1 MSISISRRSFVK
13 CATVASMSV
22 ALTGLLSGCGD
33 NDEKPEEGGDGD
45 GNGDGTEEPETP
57 VDPPKPTYTVS
68 AVDGNISPVVSFESV
83 TLKEG
88 DTSATIPYRLNN
100 QVYPLSSS
108 ADYVGTVNTYLSGE
122 NPITGAA
129 FTLFV
134 YQANPAVIFESNQIT
149 IPNIT
154 LADDQTLA
162 EIHYKSIFFSADEIQ
177 TKLSEAVENTVSNA
191 LAPIDLGALNKYK
204 DYIKP
209 WMVSQV
215 QNAIKEYFEDNSS
228 NSLSKT
234 LRDFKKKELVLT
246 KDNPPSIGNPFIN
259 NIIKIGWST
268 VIPGKG
274 ITIRYGEELF
284 DSTIRMLVTDAQEY
298 SLRFYCDENPVA

>member
-13 CATVASMSV
+13 CAAAASMSV

-33 NDEKPEEGGDGD
+33 NDEKPEEGGT
-45 GNGDGTEEPETP
+45 GNGEGTEEPETP

-100 QVYPLSSS
+100 QVYPLSSG

-246 KDNPPSIGNPFIN
+246 KDNPPSIGNSMIN
-259 NIIKIGWST
+259 TIIKIGWST